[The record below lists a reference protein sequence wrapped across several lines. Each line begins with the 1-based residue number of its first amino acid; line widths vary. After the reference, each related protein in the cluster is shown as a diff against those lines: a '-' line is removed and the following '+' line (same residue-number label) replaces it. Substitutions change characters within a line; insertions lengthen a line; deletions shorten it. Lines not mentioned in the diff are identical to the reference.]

1 MNTSPSDVGVLYNKL
16 YYLLNERQADIVKPS
31 LECVWVEVSQ
41 TTQERQPLDLLL
53 PEINLKWHRW
63 FFVEQ
68 I

>member
-41 TTQERQPLDLLL
+41 TAQERQPLDLLL
-53 PEINLKWHRW
+53 PEIN
-63 FFVEQ
+63 
-68 I
+68 